1 MTTRII
7 PVTCLRLFC
16 AFRKKK
22 KHFRFIHHRFTTLAP
37 AHFQPILAR
46 TLLWLSN
53 QIEAAVDSD
62 FSGTL
67 N

>member
-7 PVTCLRLFC
+7 PVTCLRSFC
-16 AFRKKK
+16 AFREKKN
-22 KHFRFIHHRFTTLAP
+22 FRFVHRRFTTLAP
-37 AHFQPILAR
+37 AHFQPILAQ
-46 TLLWLSN
+46 TLLSLSN
-53 QIEAAVDSD
+53 QMEAAVDSD